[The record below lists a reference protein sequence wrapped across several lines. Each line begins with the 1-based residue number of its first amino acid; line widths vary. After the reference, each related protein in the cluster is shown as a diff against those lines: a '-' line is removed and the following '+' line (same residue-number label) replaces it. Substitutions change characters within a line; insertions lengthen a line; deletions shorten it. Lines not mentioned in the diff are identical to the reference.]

1 MGAEPRRKMPANWGA
16 WPQVK
21 RDEGK
26 PLQIEPS
33 RCRVRHMKAPDS
45 RLETLA
51 IWLGIAYCVAVIIW
65 MVKL

>member
-1 MGAEPRRKMPANWGA
+1 
-16 WPQVK
+16 
-21 RDEGK
+21 
-26 PLQIEPS
+26 
-33 RCRVRHMKAPDS
+33 MKAPDS